1 MFRRLRSWL
10 RSYFSYVVDVDEPSP
25 CIQETTRDKPKARR
39 RQRTVPPS
47 ERFVWAMVL
56 LMTALVGLIALEAV
70 CIVVTGS
77 VNNELVAAISGLVGG
92 LVTAFLLGRK

>member
-1 MFRRLRSWL
+1 
-10 RSYFSYVVDVDEPSP
+10 
-25 CIQETTRDKPKARR
+25 
-39 RQRTVPPS
+39 
-47 ERFVWAMVL
+47 MVF